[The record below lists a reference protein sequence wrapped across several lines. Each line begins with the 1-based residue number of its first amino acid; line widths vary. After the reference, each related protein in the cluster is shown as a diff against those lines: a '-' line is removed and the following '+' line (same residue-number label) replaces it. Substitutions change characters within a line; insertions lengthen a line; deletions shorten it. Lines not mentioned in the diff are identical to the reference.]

1 MGRGDKSLYY
11 NELRAFRLT
20 GAAKRN
26 YIQHLFEG
34 IPTLGNYVRDLFEG
48 FPTLGNYAQHL
59 FAGIPALG
67 NIRHNRF
74 NKVNKA

>member
-1 MGRGDKSLYY
+1 MGGGKSLYY
-11 NELRAFRLT
+11 NELQAFHLT

-34 IPTLGNYVRDLFEG
+34 IPTLGNYVQDLFCG
-48 FPTLGNYAQHL
+48 FPALGNYAQRL
-59 FAGIPALG
+59 FCGFPALG